1 MKADEGVTD
10 RYGEEFPRNA
20 DAAATEVGLFS
31 KELISDSIVWSEK
44 RRNKS
49 RSRKDPDL
57 NRTGVFC
64 NHRWVSCNEDK
75 KYLRSAS
82 ATGYGNKIKTLDWE
96 AELKT

>member
-1 MKADEGVTD
+1 MNMKADGGVTD
-10 RYGEEFPRNA
+10 RCGEDFPRNA

-64 NHRWVSCNEDK
+64 NHWWVTSLKDVFAR
-75 KYLRSAS
+75 LMHSWLVQ
-82 ATGYGNKIKTLDWE
+82 TLE
-96 AELKT
+96 